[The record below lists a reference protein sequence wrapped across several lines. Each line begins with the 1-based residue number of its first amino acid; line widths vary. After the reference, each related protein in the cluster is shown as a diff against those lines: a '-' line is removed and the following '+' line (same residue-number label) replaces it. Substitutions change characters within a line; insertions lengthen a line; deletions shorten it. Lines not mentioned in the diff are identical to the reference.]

1 MTLVKF
7 LSRNA
12 VTIAQHATGKNLYL
26 YVTKRKIL
34 RSFRRSHRPSV
45 SWENDASHA
54 TTVNC
59 RDT

>member
-26 YVTKRKIL
+26 YMTKRKII
-34 RSFRRSHRPSV
+34 RSYRRSHRPSV
-45 SWENDASHA
+45 FLGE
-54 TTVNC
+54 
-59 RDT
+59 